1 MRSDLIDIVVED
13 KGDEVI
19 ISLSGMFGIKEFA
32 ALKEKLERL
41 LQGPGIFFYLNLD
54 KAWEIL
60 ELYQKPLSKSR

>member
-41 LQGPGIFFYLNLD
+41 LQGPGIFFYLNLV
-54 KAWEIL
+54 
-60 ELYQKPLSKSR
+60 

>member
-32 ALKEKLERL
+32 K
-41 LQGPGIFFYLNLD
+41 
-54 KAWEIL
+54 
-60 ELYQKPLSKSR
+60 